1 MTESLK
7 HGADKAGSAAEAA
20 ASSTALVVLAR
31 VGLVAYGIVNVL
43 VGYVALKIAFGGGG
57 SGDQSGALA
66 TLADDPIGVFL
77 LWVIVVGLFALAI
90 WQLTEGIWGHRDE
103 SGTKQV
109 RHRVTSAGKGV
120 IYGVLAV
127 SCIGFATGSGS
138 SDAQQQQA
146 GTSGV
151 MSLPFGQIL
160 VVIGGLV
167 VIVVGIVHVV
177 QGFRKKF
184 REHLNKGMAK
194 SVRSAV
200 EKIGVFGYVADGVAL
215 SLVGMLLAYA
225 ALTFDPAKATGLDG
239 AMRLVATAPFGQILL
254 ILVALGFVA
263 YGVFQFARA
272 RYEEL

>member
-43 VGYVALKIAFGGGG
+43 IGYVALKIAFGGGG

-66 TLADDPIGVFL
+66 TLADDAIGVVL

-90 WQLTEGIWGHRDE
+90 WLLSDGIWGYRNE
-103 SGTKQV
+103 SGTKQL

-120 IYGVLAV
+120 VFAALAV
-127 SCIGFATGSGS
+127 SCIGFATGGGS
-138 SDAQQQQA
+138 SDAQQQQEQ
-146 GTSGV
+146 TSGV

-160 VVIGGLV
+160 VVIVGAI
-167 VIVVGIVHVV
+167 VIVVGVVQVV
-177 QGFRKKF
+177 QGFQKKF

-194 SVRSAV
+194 PVRATV
-200 EKIGVFGYVADGVAL
+200 EKIGVFGFVADGVAL
-215 SLVGMLLAYA
+215 ILVGVLLAYA

-254 ILVALGFVA
+254 ALVALGFLA